1 MLNNLKVRTKL
12 VFLILL
18 IFIAIT
24 GIAVI
29 NIEKQKEANR
39 VALEVLEKTVRQDY
53 DEYIKSQVN
62 NVITLLESIDKKYK
76 NGEYTLEEAKKLSAD
91 LVRDLRYKDGGY
103 FWIDTTDGQNVVLL
117 GNKTEGTNRISVKD
131 VNGYEMVRD
140 IIKNG
145 MQEGGGYTEYWFPKE
160 GATEASPK
168 RAYSKYYEPF
178 GFVVGTGN
186 YTDNIDEI
194 IATQSE
200 ITTENFNRSKI
211 LMLII
216 LAIDLILSIVATFA
230 ISQGIVKGL
239 NTAIDH
245 MKVIATGDFSVKLS
259 EKYIKR
265 KDDFGELATSMEIMK
280 SSIKT
285 LVERIQNESK
295 SIYTV
300 IEDVDKNIFGLDKDI
315 QNISKTTETLAASME
330 ETAASSEEM
339 SASSHEIEMAVRT
352 IAQKSQE
359 GSEAAAKISDRAD
372 NTKEKVIEAKQ
383 KTNNIIVEVGKRLEK
398 ALEDAKVVEH
408 IGILSESIMEITSQ
422 TDLLAL
428 NAAIEAARAGEAGKG
443 FSVVADEIKK
453 LAEQSK
459 ETILQI
465 QSVTNEVMGAVGN
478 LSESSSDLL
487 NFVSNEV
494 TADYE
499 VFMEVGNKYSEDSE
513 YIDGLMTD
521 FSATTE
527 ELLSS
532 IQSITQVILELAKA
546 SSEGAR
552 ETSENAESAISI
564 KMQSNEVSELIKK
577 SRESTMNLEKEV
589 KGFSV

>member
-12 VFLILL
+12 LLLILL
-18 IFIAIT
+18 MFIAIT
-24 GIAVI
+24 GIAVF
-29 NIEKQKEANR
+29 NIQKQAEANR
-39 VALEVLEKTVRQDY
+39 VSLEVLEKTVRQDY

-62 NVITLLESIDKKYK
+62 SVITLLESIDKKQK
-76 NGEYTLEEAKKLSAD
+76 NGEYTLDEAKKLSAD

-103 FWIDTTDGQNVVLL
+103 FWIDTKEGQNVVLL
-117 GNKTEGTNRISVKD
+117 GNKTEGTNRIGAKD
-131 VNGYEMVRD
+131 VNGYEMIKD

-178 GFVVGTGN
+178 DFVVGTGN
-186 YTDNIDEI
+186 YTDNIDQI
-194 IATQSE
+194 IATQNE
-200 ITTENFNRSKI
+200 ITTENFNKTKI

-216 LAIDLILSIVATFA
+216 LAIDLILSIVATFV
-230 ISQGIVKGL
+230 ISKGIVEGL

-245 MKVIATGDFSVKLS
+245 MKVIATGDFSVKLP

-280 SSIKT
+280 SSIKS
-285 LVERIQNESK
+285 LIERIQSESK

-300 IEDVDKNIFGLDKDI
+300 VEDVDKHIFVLDKDI
-315 QNISKTTETLAASME
+315 QHISQTTETLAASME

-408 IGILSESIMEITSQ
+408 IGVLSESIMEITSQ
-422 TDLLAL
+422 TNLLAL

-443 FSVVADEIKK
+443 FSVVAEEIKK

-459 ETILQI
+459 DTIIQI

-478 LSESSSDLL
+478 LSDSSSDLL

-494 TADYE
+494 AADYE
-499 VFMEVGNKYSEDSE
+499 VFMDVGNKYSEDSE
-513 YIDGLMTD
+513 YEDCLMTD

-532 IQSITQVILELAKA
+532 IQSMTQVISELAKA
-546 SSEGAR
+546 SNEGAI
-552 ETSENAESAISI
+552 ETAENAESAISI
-564 KMQSNEVSELIKK
+564 KTQSNEVSELIKK
-577 SRESTMNLEKEV
+577 SKESTMNLEREV
-589 KGFSV
+589 KKFSV

>member
-1 MLNNLKVRTKL
+1 MLNNFKVRTKL
-12 VFLILL
+12 LLLILL
-18 IFIAIT
+18 VFIAIT
-24 GIAVI
+24 GIAVV
-29 NIEKQKEANR
+29 NIQKQEEANR
-39 VALEVLEKTVRQDY
+39 VSLEVLEKTVRQDY

-62 NVITLLESIDKKYK
+62 NVITLLDSINKKYK

-117 GNKTEGTNRISVKD
+117 GNKTEGTNRINAKD
-131 VNGYEMVRD
+131 VNGYEMIKD

-178 GFVVGTGN
+178 GWVVGTGN

-194 IATQSE
+194 IATQSD
-200 ITTENFNRSKI
+200 ITTKNFNKTKI
-211 LMLII
+211 LMFII
-216 LAIDLILSIVATFA
+216 LAIDLILAIAATFVVA
-230 ISQGIVKGL
+230 QEIMKGL

-245 MKVIATGDFSVKLS
+245 MKIIATGDFSVKLP

-265 KDDFGELATSMEIMK
+265 KDDFGELAQSMETMK

-285 LVERIQNESK
+285 LIERIQSESK

-315 QNISKTTETLAASME
+315 QNISETTETLAASME

-359 GSEAAAKISDRAD
+359 GSEAAAKINNRAD
-372 NTKEKVIEAKQ
+372 STKEKVIEAKE
-383 KTNNIIVEVGKRLEK
+383 KTSNIIVEVGKRLEK

-408 IGILSESIMEITSQ
+408 IGVLSDSIMDITSQ
-422 TDLLAL
+422 TNLLAL
-428 NAAIEAARAGEAGKG
+428 NAAIEAARAGEAGRG
-443 FSVVADEIKK
+443 FSVVADEIRK

-459 ETILQI
+459 ETILKI
-465 QSVTNEVMGAVGN
+465 QSVTNEVMG
-478 LSESSSDLL
+478 LL
-487 NFVSNEV
+487 ETFQRV
-494 TADYE
+494 
-499 VFMEVGNKYSEDSE
+499 
-513 YIDGLMTD
+513 
-521 FSATTE
+521 
-527 ELLSS
+527 
-532 IQSITQVILELAKA
+532 QVIY
-546 SSEGAR
+546 
-552 ETSENAESAISI
+552 
-564 KMQSNEVSELIKK
+564 
-577 SRESTMNLEKEV
+577 
-589 KGFSV
+589 

>member
-131 VNGYEMVRD
+131 ANGYEMVRD

>member
-1 MLNNLKVRTKL
+1 MLNNLKVRAKL
-12 VFLILL
+12 FLLILL

-24 GIAVI
+24 GIAVV
-29 NIEKQKEANR
+29 NIQKQSEANR
-39 VALEVLEKTVRQDY
+39 VSLEVLEKTVRQDY

-62 NVITLLESIDKKYK
+62 NVITLLDSINKKYK

-91 LVRDLRYKDGGY
+91 LVRDLRYKDGAY

-117 GNKTEGTNRISVKD
+117 GNKTEGTNRINAKD
-131 VNGYEMVRD
+131 VNGYEMIKD

-145 MQEGGGYTEYWFPKE
+145 MKDDGGYTEYWFPKE
-160 GATEASPK
+160 GQTEASPK

-178 GFVVGTGN
+178 GWVVGTGN
-186 YTDNIDEI
+186 YTDNIDKI
-194 IATQSE
+194 IATQAE
-200 ITTENFNRSKI
+200 ITTKNFNNSKI
-211 LMLII
+211 LMFII
-216 LAIDLILSIVATFA
+216 LAIDLILAIAATFVVA
-230 ISQGIVKGL
+230 QEIMKGL

-245 MKVIATGDFSVKLS
+245 MKIIATGDFSVKLP

-265 KDDFGELATSMEIMK
+265 KDDFGELAQSMETMK

-285 LVERIQNESK
+285 LIERIQSESK

-315 QNISKTTETLAASME
+315 QKISETTETLAASME
-330 ETAASSEEM
+330 ETAASTEEM
-339 SASSHEIEMAVRT
+339 SASSHEIEIAVRT
-352 IAQKSQE
+352 IAQRSQE
-359 GSEAAAKISDRAD
+359 GSEAAAKINNRAD
-372 NTKEKVIEAKQ
+372 STKEKVIEAKE
-383 KTNNIIVEVGKRLEK
+383 KTSNIIIEVGKKLEK

-408 IGILSESIMEITSQ
+408 IGVLSDSIMNITSQ
-422 TDLLAL
+422 TNLLAL

-443 FSVVADEIKK
+443 FSVVADEIRK

-459 ETILQI
+459 DTILKI
-465 QSVTNEVMGAVGN
+465 QAVTNEVMGAVGN
-478 LSESSSDLL
+478 LSESSRDLL

-499 VFMEVGNKYSEDSE
+499 VFMDVGNKYSEDSE
-513 YIDGLMTD
+513 YVDGLMTD

-532 IQSITQVILELAKA
+532 IQSMTQVIFELAKT
-546 SSEGAR
+546 STEGAR
-552 ETSENAESAISI
+552 ETAENAESAISI
-564 KMQSNEVSELIKK
+564 KIQSNEVSELIKK
-577 SRESTMNLEKEV
+577 SKESTMNLETEV
-589 KGFSV
+589 KKFKI

>member
-131 VNGYEMVRD
+131 ANGYEMVRD

-245 MKVIATGDFSVKLS
+245 MKVIATGDFSVRLP

-265 KDDFGELATSMEIMK
+265 KDDFGELATSMETMK

-285 LVERIQNESK
+285 LIERIQSESK

>member
-552 ETSENAESAISI
+552 ETAENAESALSI
-564 KMQSNEVSELIKK
+564 KTQSNEVSELIKK
-577 SRESTMNLEKEV
+577 SKESTMNLEREV
-589 KGFSV
+589 RKFSV

>member
-1 MLNNLKVRTKL
+1 MLNNFKVRTKL
-12 VFLILL
+12 LLLILL
-18 IFIAIT
+18 VFIAIT
-24 GIAVI
+24 GIAVV

-39 VALEVLEKTVRQDY
+39 ISLEVLEKTVRQDY
-53 DEYIKSQVN
+53 DEYIKSQVS

-117 GNKTEGTNRISVKD
+117 GNKTEGTNRINAKD
-131 VNGYEMVRD
+131 VNGYEMIKD

-178 GFVVGTGN
+178 GWVVGTGN
-186 YTDNIDEI
+186 YTDNIDKI
-194 IATQSE
+194 IATQSD
-200 ITTENFNRSKI
+200 ITTQNFNKAKM
-211 LMLII
+211 LMFII
-216 LAIDLILSIVATFA
+216 LAIDLILAIAATFVVA
-230 ISQGIVKGL
+230 QEIMKGL

-245 MKVIATGDFSVKLS
+245 MKVIATGDFSVKLP
-259 EKYIKR
+259 EKYINR
-265 KDDFGELATSMEIMK
+265 KDDFGELATSMETMK

-285 LVERIQNESK
+285 LIERIQSESK
-295 SIYTV
+295 SICTV
-300 IEDVDKNIFGLDKDI
+300 VEAVDVNIFGLDKDI

-398 ALEDAKVVEH
+398 ALEDAKIVEH
-408 IGILSESIMEITSQ
+408 IGVLSESIMEITSQ
-422 TDLLAL
+422 TNLLAL
-428 NAAIEAARAGEAGKG
+428 NAAIEAARAGEAGRG

-459 ETILQI
+459 DTILQI
-465 QSVTNEVMGAVGN
+465 QSVTSEVMGAVGN
-478 LSESSSDLL
+478 LSESSSELL

-499 VFMEVGNKYSEDSE
+499 VFMDVGNKYSEDSE
-513 YIDGLMTD
+513 YVDGLMTD

-532 IQSITQVILELAKA
+532 IQSMTQVILELAKA

-552 ETSENAESAISI
+552 ETAENAESAISI

-577 SRESTMNLEKEV
+577 SRESTINLEKEV
-589 KGFSV
+589 KGFRV